1 MIRLGCN
8 KMRIP
13 NKKEKPVIIK
23 EEKVV
28 IPEVEPEVVKPKR
41 KRRKKNEDK

>member
-1 MIRLGCN
+1 MKFGCSLA
-8 KMRIP
+8 ITP
-13 NKKEKPVIIK
+13 NNEKEIVKT

-41 KRRKKNEDK
+41 KRRKKNENK